1 MKQIIIQ
8 ALITIL
14 VAIMA
19 CGCEAREPQNPGPPQ
34 PVFKPKKTIVIRR
47 PQKGKPITT
56 PRPLSVGTYEGPSE
70 ELSEELSEV
79 PSEVPSEGLSE
90 EIVLSEEEFE
100 QFLESNNDYFY
111 VVE

>member
-8 ALITIL
+8 AIITIL
-14 VAIMA
+14 IAIMA

-56 PRPLSVGTYEGPSE
+56 PRPLSVGTQDEPSEGPSD
-70 ELSEELSEV
+70 
-79 PSEVPSEGLSE
+79 GLSE

>member
-19 CGCEAREPQNPGPPQ
+19 CGCEAMGPQNPGPDTPPQ

-56 PRPLSVGTYEGPSE
+56 PRPLSVGTQDEPSE
-70 ELSEELSEV
+70 G
-79 PSEVPSEGLSE
+79 PSEGLSE

>member
-19 CGCEAREPQNPGPPQ
+19 CGCEAMEPQNPGPDTPPQ

-70 ELSEELSEV
+70 G
-79 PSEVPSEGLSE
+79 PSEGLSE

>member
-14 VAIMA
+14 VVIMA

-56 PRPLSVGTYEGPSE
+56 PRPLSVGTQDE
-70 ELSEELSEV
+70 
-79 PSEVPSEGLSE
+79 PSEGPSE

>member
-14 VAIMA
+14 IAIMA

-70 ELSEELSEV
+70 
-79 PSEVPSEGLSE
+79 GLSE

>member
-19 CGCEAREPQNPGPPQ
+19 CGCEAMGPQNPGPDTPPQ

-70 ELSEELSEV
+70 ELSEE
-79 PSEVPSEGLSE
+79 
-90 EIVLSEEEFE
+90 IVLSEEEFE

>member
-8 ALITIL
+8 ALIAIL
-14 VAIMA
+14 IAIMA
-19 CGCEAREPQNPGPPQ
+19 CGCEAMEPQNPGPSQ

-56 PRPLSVGTYEGPSE
+56 PRPLSVGTQEGPSE
-70 ELSEELSEV
+70 G
-79 PSEVPSEGLSE
+79 PSEGLSE

>member
-1 MKQIIIQ
+1 M
-8 ALITIL
+8 
-14 VAIMA
+14 
-19 CGCEAREPQNPGPPQ
+19 
-34 PVFKPKKTIVIRR
+34 FKPKKTIVIRR

-56 PRPLSVGTYEGPSE
+56 PRPLSVGTQEG
-70 ELSEELSEV
+70 
-79 PSEVPSEGLSE
+79 PSEGLSE

>member
-8 ALITIL
+8 VLITIL
-14 VAIMA
+14 IAIMA

-56 PRPLSVGTYEGPSE
+56 PRPLSVGTQEGPSE
-70 ELSEELSEV
+70 ELSEG
-79 PSEVPSEGLSE
+79 PSEELSE

>member
-14 VAIMA
+14 VVIMA

-56 PRPLSVGTYEGPSE
+56 PRPLSVGTQDEPSEGPSE
-70 ELSEELSEV
+70 G
-79 PSEVPSEGLSE
+79 PSE

>member
-1 MKQIIIQ
+1 MKQIVIQ

-14 VAIMA
+14 IAIMA
-19 CGCEAREPQNPGPPQ
+19 CGCEAMGPHNPGPDTPPQ

-56 PRPLSVGTYEGPSE
+56 PRPLSVDTYEGPSE
-70 ELSEELSEV
+70 ELSD
-79 PSEVPSEGLSE
+79 GLSE

>member
-14 VAIMA
+14 IAIMA
-19 CGCEAREPQNPGPPQ
+19 CGCEAMGPQNPGPDTPPQ

-56 PRPLSVGTYEGPSE
+56 PRPLSVGTQEGPSE
-70 ELSEELSEV
+70 G
-79 PSEVPSEGLSE
+79 PSEGLSE

>member
-14 VAIMA
+14 IAIMA

-70 ELSEELSEV
+70 GPSEGLSEE
-79 PSEVPSEGLSE
+79 LSE

>member
-14 VAIMA
+14 IAIMA
-19 CGCEAREPQNPGPPQ
+19 CGCEAIEPQNPGPPQ

-47 PQKGKPITT
+47 PQKGMPITT
-56 PRPLSVGTYEGPSE
+56 PRPLSVGTQDEPSEGPSE
-70 ELSEELSEV
+70 EL
-79 PSEVPSEGLSE
+79 SEGLSE

>member
-56 PRPLSVGTYEGPSE
+56 PRPLSVGTQEGPSE
-70 ELSEELSEV
+70 G
-79 PSEVPSEGLSE
+79 PSEGLSE

>member
-19 CGCEAREPQNPGPPQ
+19 CGCEAMGPQNPGPDTPPQ

-56 PRPLSVGTYEGPSE
+56 PRPLSVGTQEGPSE
-70 ELSEELSEV
+70 ELSEE
-79 PSEVPSEGLSE
+79 
-90 EIVLSEEEFE
+90 IVLSEEVFE

>member
-19 CGCEAREPQNPGPPQ
+19 CGCEAMEPQNPGPDTPPQ

-70 ELSEELSEV
+70 GPSEELSD
-79 PSEVPSEGLSE
+79 GLSE